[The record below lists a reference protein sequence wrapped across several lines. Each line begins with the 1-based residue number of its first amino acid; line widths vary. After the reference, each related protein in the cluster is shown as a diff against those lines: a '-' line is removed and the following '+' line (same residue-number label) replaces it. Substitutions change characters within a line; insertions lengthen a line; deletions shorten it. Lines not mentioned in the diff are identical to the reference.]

1 MEEKTMTA
9 VTLVKSNNQGLTPE
23 LEIHVDEITVTSDYT
38 YTPAA
43 KTGKN
48 IRVLACYNNTDG
60 AIVKVTQTTGVLTLG
75 NGQSL
80 SAENCV
86 ITYAYF
92 DA

>member
-1 MEEKTMTA
+1 MTA
-9 VTLVKSNNQGLTPE
+9 VTEVNKHNHGLTPE
-23 LEIHVDEITVTSDYT
+23 IELHVDEITVTSDYT
-38 YTPAA
+38 YTPTA

-48 IRVLACYNNTDG
+48 IRVLSCYNNTDG
-60 AIVKVTQTTGVLTLG
+60 ATVKVTQSNGVLTLG

-86 ITYAYF
+86 LTYAYF